1 MPEIINTE
9 QFLEMA
15 KKFPVVDVRSP
26 LEFKHASYP
35 DAISFPLMNDEER
48 AIIGTTFKKEGRT
61 AAVVKGYEL
70 LGSKFSDYLKEAIKM
85 FPEKKVVM
93 YCWRGGLRSNIMAFL
108 FETADIKVMLLKG
121 GYKVFRNKV
130 LNLLK
135 HPIPV
140 VILGGMTGS
149 GKTKILKELSNQ
161 GECVIDLEGLAKH
174 KGSAFG
180 GLGEL
185 PQPSN
190 EHFENLLALEILA
203 SIGKQRVWFENE
215 SRMIGRVK
223 IPDTIYQRMREAR
236 VIELILPVEER
247 IKEIETNYC
256 NFPKDELIECTQK
269 LKKKLG
275 DLRTTQACDALT
287 SGNYEFW
294 IRTLLEYYDENYF
307 YSSSLRIPKSVSY
320 HSFQKIEAP
329 KIAKTLLKEIQG

>member
-15 KKFPVVDVRSP
+15 KEFPIVDVRSP
-26 LEFKHASYP
+26 LEFNHASYP
-35 DAISFPLMNDEER
+35 NAISFPLMNDEER
-48 AIIGTTFKKEGRT
+48 AIIGTTFKKEGRS
-61 AAVVKGYEL
+61 AAVLKGYAL
-70 LGSKFSDYLKEAIKM
+70 IGPKFSEYLKEAIKM
-85 FPEKKVVM
+85 FPQKKVVM

-121 GYKVFRNKV
+121 GYKMFRNKV
-130 LNLLK
+130 LNLLEYPM
-135 HPIPV
+135 PI

-203 SIGKQRVWFENE
+203 SIGKERVWFENE
-215 SRMIGRVK
+215 SRMIGRIK
-223 IPDTIYQRMREAR
+223 IPDIIYQRMREAK

-256 NFPKDELIECTQK
+256 NFPQEELIECTQK

-275 DLRTTQACDALT
+275 DLRTTQACDALAA
-287 SGNYEFW
+287 GNSEFW

-307 YSSSLRIPKSVSY
+307 YSSSLRNPESVSY
-320 HSFQKIEAP
+320 HSFQKIDEV
-329 KIAKTLLKEIQG
+329 KIAETLLKAINV